1 MQITWNIMKSFLF
14 FLFVAILLILAVLFP
29 RSPDI
34 GVSGS
39 AMTLEYGYEF
49 SWEAYRHNIS
59 LFLDDVSDRGTLG
72 FTRYNNPAE
81 EEIGLHMARSLKVII
96 TAFMVTMIFGVLKG
110 IYDFYDRWGGWNI
123 FGKGLTWIV
132 QSIPD
137 FFLLICLQWLIIF
150 YLPSIRIFGHD
161 HWYSFLL
168 PSFLVSLY
176 PMMYV
181 ARITSAALSNE
192 KGKPYIQVARSKGLT
207 GKKVLWKHMLRN
219 SLYPIFSN
227 LPAMMLYLL
236 SNLLIV
242 EYLLDYRGAAF
253 RMFQAFDVSRA
264 LSGSMK
270 FINESGL
277 IIGFGLSFM
286 MIVFISQ
293 LISLFVLKL
302 VEPK

>member
-1 MQITWNIMKSFLF
+1 MQITWNITKSLLF
-14 FLFVAILLILAVLFP
+14 FLLIGILLTLAVLFP
-29 RSPDI
+29 RSPEI
-34 GVSGS
+34 GVSGK

-49 SWEAYRHNIS
+49 SWKAYNHNIS
-59 LFLDDVSDRGTLG
+59 TFLEDITDRGTLG

-81 EEIGLHMARSLKVII
+81 EEIILHMARSLKVIF
-96 TAFMVTMIFGVLKG
+96 TAIMITMIFGVLKG

-168 PSFLVSLY
+168 PAFLVSLY

-181 ARITSAALSNE
+181 ARITSASLSNE

-207 GKKVLWKHMLRN
+207 SKKVLWKHMLRN
-219 SLYPIFSN
+219 SFYPILSN

-242 EYLLDYRGAAF
+242 EYLLDYRGAAY
-253 RMFQAFDVSRA
+253 RMFQAFDVNKA
-264 LSGSMK
+264 LSGSMN

-286 MIVFISQ
+286 TIVFISQ
-293 LISLFVLKL
+293 LISLFMLKL